1 MLEKIFIFQMFFKV
15 DTLKTIKSSVR
26 IFMNLTNNTDILKT
40 SLRQTYLT
48 QISQSF
54 SKTKRENSIVILNF
68 FIFALETFPLIKLLT
83 KYYKE
88 KTRHHLKNCWI
99 CIFSKWHLSHGSVGS
114 DFGKMLL
121 WSFTFPYQTISGR
134 YYTNKINN
142 HNNSTHSCDLSQSNH
157 KIFQKFVRISRH
169 AFIKLV
175 WENLFVELKS
185 FIHFFLIRTV
195 FH

>member
-1 MLEKIFIFQMFFKV
+1 MFFKV

-88 KTRHHLKNCWI
+88 KTRHHLKNC
-99 CIFSKWHLSHGSVGS
+99 
-114 DFGKMLL
+114 
-121 WSFTFPYQTISGR
+121 
-134 YYTNKINN
+134 
-142 HNNSTHSCDLSQSNH
+142 
-157 KIFQKFVRISRH
+157 
-169 AFIKLV
+169 
-175 WENLFVELKS
+175 
-185 FIHFFLIRTV
+185 
-195 FH
+195 